1 MKVSVK
7 AYGNLRRYLKE
18 GGGQAELLFDAPVS
32 VGEVLLRLGIPVADA
47 WRISVNGE
55 TLYEGSGAFPDK
67 AYAVK
72 SVVAPKKLLRK
83 ENTITVENLS
93 PGDNPRGVP
102 WFFINYIVVR
112 PK

>member
-55 TLYEGSGAFPDK
+55 LISEDH
-67 AYAVK
+67 
-72 SVVAPKKLLRK
+72 LLRDGD
-83 ENTITVENLS
+83 VVSVFS
-93 PGDNPRGVP
+93 PVGGG
-102 WFFINYIVVR
+102 
-112 PK
+112 